1 MMNGDTFDRIAQFL
15 EGEADLPANVR
26 SSMVLIALKH
36 ERDIRREEHQE
47 LLDLSKQNSQALLGK
62 GNNAK
67 EGLAYR
73 VNRLEGILRF
83 VIWILS
89 PIVLSFLGG
98 VGIFIFN
105 GLFS

>member
-1 MMNGDTFDRIAQFL
+1 
-15 EGEADLPANVR
+15 
-26 SSMVLIALKH
+26 MVLIALKH

-73 VNRLEGILRF
+73 VNRLEGILRV

-98 VGIFIFN
+98 VGLFIF
-105 GLFS
+105 

>member
-1 MMNGDTFDRIAQFL
+1 MNGDTFDRIAQFL

-36 ERDIRREEHQE
+36 ERDIRREEHEE
-47 LLDLSKQNSQALLGK
+47 LLGLVKQNSQALVGK
-62 GNNAK
+62 GNDAK

-73 VNRLEGILRF
+73 VDRLEGIIRI
-83 VIWILS
+83 VIWMIS
-89 PIVLSFLGG
+89 PILLSFLGG
-98 VGIFIFN
+98 LGLFIFN